1 MVASYAVGMAATEHL
16 AYSTGMFK
24 IRTAPEW
31 PAWVF
36 PALSRRGVSIVFRKA
51 PATRPAPSPLYQMLM
66 ALVSWKTCL
75 VASVLV
81 LTACSSPA
89 QQPVA
94 MVQDSALG
102 PLTPRREV
110 SEAPRR
116 GRIFDRNDSVLVA
129 TRAVYLLTLPLRPP
143 LDSAGLNRLL
153 GWRDS
158 ALWHRIAAALPYE
171 GARPRGGVKLLLT
184 NAEAEKIRQK
194 QKDWPML
201 RLSQQTLRTYT
212 TSSAAPVLGYAADQA
227 QPFLRAAQ
235 RYGRGR
241 FYRLRNGGVET
252 YYNGLLNGHRGYRHP
267 LLDSTGQERG
277 TWAADTAFQ
286 AGQDLHLSLD
296 ARLQAYAESLLG
308 GRKGYLIALDP
319 RTGEVLCAVSAPTF
333 APSALTA
340 PDRAGTRRQLL
351 QSEDMPLLNRPAT
364 LANPPGSVF
373 KLVNAAVALQLGA
386 IRPTAAFRC
395 DQSLI
400 NCVHR
405 HPKPNSLTTALQ
417 YSCNPYFYQVMR
429 ALIEHVP
436 DSLVADTVAARH
448 ANLAAWRRYA
458 RSFGLDTVL
467 GVDLPREQAG
477 FLPTPAYYDKARRTR
492 SWKFRSIYS
501 LSVGQGEVNLTGMQ
515 MANMMAIIA
524 NRGWY
529 YTPHFVSS
537 IGTGGALPRFTE
549 KHHTLIDSVNLEALV
564 PGMIAVMRRG
574 GTAETSSLAD
584 VGITIAG
591 KTGTVENDEGDDH
604 ATFVGFAP
612 AQNPRIAIAVYLE
625 NAGFGATAAAPAAAL
640 VIEKYLRGSIA
651 PRRKRSERRMQYR
664 TYQYQREHRKG

>member
-1 MVASYAVGMAATEHL
+1 MVL
-16 AYSTGMFK
+16 A
-24 IRTAPEW
+24 P
-31 PAWVF
+31 
-36 PALSRRGVSIVFRKA
+36 
-51 PATRPAPSPLYQMLM
+51 
-66 ALVSWKTCL
+66 WKTCL
-75 VASVLV
+75 LAFLLM

-89 QQPVA
+89 QQPGAV
-94 MVQDSALG
+94 VQDSTAGL
-102 PLTPRREV
+102 LTPRREA

-116 GRIFDRNDSVLVA
+116 GRVLDRHDSVLVA
-129 TRAVYLLTLPLRPP
+129 TRPVYLLTLPPRPP

-153 GWRDS
+153 GWSDS
-158 ALWHRIAAALPYE
+158 ALWHRIAAALPYK
-171 GARPRGGVKLLLT
+171 GARPKGGIKLLIT
-184 NAEAEKIRQK
+184 NREAERIRK
-194 QKDWPML
+194 QQREWPML
-201 RLSQQTLRTYT
+201 TVTQQTLRTYT
-212 TSSAAPVLGYAADQA
+212 INSAAPVLGYATDQA
-227 QPFLRAAQ
+227 QPFLRSAQ
-235 RYGRGR
+235 RYRRGR

-252 YYNGLLNGHRGYRHP
+252 YYNGLLNGHPGYRHP
-267 LLDSTGQERG
+267 LLDSTGQEHG
-277 TWAADTAFQ
+277 TWAPDTAFQ
-286 AGQDLHLSLD
+286 QGQDLHLSLD
-296 ARLQAYAESLLG
+296 TKLQAYAESLLG

-333 APSALTA
+333 APGTLTA
-340 PDRAGTRRQLL
+340 PDRTGTRRQLL
-351 QSEDMPLLNRPAT
+351 ENEDMPLLNRPAT

-386 IRPTAAFRC
+386 IRPTASFRC

-405 HPKPNSLTTALQ
+405 HPRARNLTMALQ

-448 ANLAAWRRYA
+448 ANLAAWQHYA
-458 RSFGLDTVL
+458 QSFGLDTLL

-477 FLPTPAYYDKARRTR
+477 FLPTPAYYDRVRRTR
-492 SWKFRSIYS
+492 NWKFRSIYS
-501 LSVGQGEVNLTGMQ
+501 LSVGQGEINLTGLQ

-529 YTPHFVSS
+529 YTPHFVRSV
-537 IGTGGALPRFTE
+537 GTGGPLPRFTQ
-549 KHHTLIDSVNLEALV
+549 KHYTLIDSVHFEALV
-564 PGMIAVMRRG
+564 PGMMAVMQRG

-591 KTGTVENDEGDDH
+591 KTGTVQNDEGDDH

-612 AQNPRIAIAVYLE
+612 AQNPQIAVAVYLE
-625 NAGFGATAAAPAAAL
+625 NAGFGAMAAAPCAAL

-664 TYQYQREHRKG
+664 SYQYQREHR